1 MRECQQRRIKG
12 RREAPLPPPREMGPL
27 SWLLFLSFLLHTSCL
42 VRLSTRATRG
52 CSTLGASVVLEPLY
66 EADMDSVARL
76 LSDAFDSPRFLFKAV
91 SRMDFKAQLQDR
103 QLRLV
108 ANGRNHTMLT
118 LREEARGPV
127 VGFLEMGLLSPVSVV
142 VQGPDWVNSSTAR
155 VPTIGNLV
163 IADSHRRR
171 GLARVLM
178 RAAEDAARGWAQ
190 GHIVVAVDPSNSA
203 ALALYRSLGYVEV
216 DRSRQKIVKDL
227 MQREV
232 EFLVLVKRLE
242 EGSSPG

>member
-1 MRECQQRRIKG
+1 
-12 RREAPLPPPREMGPL
+12 
-27 SWLLFLSFLLHTSCL
+27 
-42 VRLSTRATRG
+42 
-52 CSTLGASVVLEPLY
+52 
-66 EADMDSVARL
+66 
-76 LSDAFDSPRFLFKAV
+76 
-91 SRMDFKAQLQDR
+91 MDFKAQLQDR

-108 ANGRNHTMLT
+108 ATGRNHTMLT

-127 VGFLEMGLLSPVSVV
+127 VGFLEMGLLSPVSAV
-142 VQGPDWVNSSTAR
+142 VQGPDWVNSSAAR

-190 GHIVVAVDPSNSA
+190 GYIVVAVDPSNSA

-232 EFLVLVKRLE
+232 EFLLLVKRLE